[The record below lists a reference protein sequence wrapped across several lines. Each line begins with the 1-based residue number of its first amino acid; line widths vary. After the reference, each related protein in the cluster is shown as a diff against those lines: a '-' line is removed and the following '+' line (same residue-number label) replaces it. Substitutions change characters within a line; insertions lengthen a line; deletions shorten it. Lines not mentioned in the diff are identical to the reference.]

1 MLIYFLMLFLAGLA
15 ALLGRP
21 KEPINRWA
29 TAFLWLASIGGIAPW
44 AEQKGWTDAASVLE
58 LLNTCLT
65 PWAALMFCLAY
76 SSLLRTTRGWWLAAL
91 GMLVLPVVSMMEAW
105 RSGHEPNYMLL
116 LLWTAPYYIG
126 ACASLILSLKREQD
140 RYKRRSRMIMA
151 VIIVPTLLAVLILFN
166 IGRTVSP
173 EFDFFRYVSFF
184 IFFSMG
190 AAVVGLFLYGV
201 LGIRLKLERDPLE
214 SAIRTASMGASMLN
228 HSLKNEIG
236 KISLASDL
244 LRRQLD
250 RLESA
255 REAPE
260 LPGKP
265 VSQMAAY
272 EAAELSGKPVSQMA
286 AHEASEL
293 PGKSVSQMVAYEA
306 SELPGKSVS
315 QMVAYEAS
323 EFSGKLVSQAAA
335 HEAAEEQLEQ
345 IARSTGRMLE
355 TVGRIQSQMK
365 EIIWQEEPLQLPEL
379 LQRAMERSNPLA
391 EARGVRLQL
400 ELAECPEWLAADAF
414 HLEETLVNVLTNA
427 IEATPPEGQ
436 VLLDAFRGPR
446 YAVIRVLDTGS
457 GISTDRLAH
466 VFDPF
471 FSTKSGRLN
480 YGIGLSYAHQA
491 MRMAGGKIKLAPRED
506 GGTQAELLLS
516 VRKLLTAESPEEEAG
531 Q

>member
-21 KEPINRWA
+21 KEPVNRWA

-76 SSLLRTTRGWWLAAL
+76 SGLLRTTRSWWLAAL

-140 RYKRRSRMIMA
+140 RYKRRSRLIMA

-166 IGRTVSP
+166 IGRTLSP

-255 REAPE
+255 REAPGF
-260 LPGKP
+260 PGKR
-265 VSQMAAY
+265 VSPAVAH
-272 EAAELSGKPVSQMA
+272 ETAELLEKPMSRVA
-286 AHEASEL
+286 AHEAVEF
-293 PGKSVSQMVAYEA
+293 PGKTM
-306 SELPGKSVS
+306 
-315 QMVAYEAS
+315 
-323 EFSGKLVSQAAA
+323 SQAAV

-355 TVGRIQSQMK
+355 TVDRIQSQMK
-365 EIIWQEEPLQLPEL
+365 EISWREEPLRLPEL
-379 LQRAMERSNPLA
+379 LQRVMERSKPLA

-427 IEATPPEGQ
+427 IEATPSDGQ
-436 VLLDAFRGPR
+436 VLLEVFRGPR
-446 YAVIRVLDTGS
+446 HAVIRVLDTGI
-457 GISTDRLAH
+457 GISADRLPH

-491 MRMAGGKIKLAPRED
+491 MRMAGGKIKLAPREG
-506 GGTQAELLLS
+506 GGTQAELLLP
-516 VRKLLTAESPEEEAG
+516 VHKLIAVGSLVGEEER
-531 Q
+531 